1 MNHVFRFR
9 SGTEVGFVLFFLF
22 MTGCASSPHTW
33 TVRTSSTPFPPSS
46 DLASIEQEAV
56 ALFTPLATPALRGNE
71 AGLGRYLDGTIK
83 KVAPTWKII
92 DEQQTISLING
103 HGLAGEYARLHEGAE
118 QSHILDRELLQKI
131 GKSIGARY
139 VFQPRLA
146 YISQTMTDRWNIPL
160 IDVLISQTRSAHM
173 RLSLQLWD
181 TMSGEL
187 IWSSAAETA
196 LQSEAVT
203 QEPVFIEDAARIT
216 LGSMLADLLNRKTS
230 SRYTG
235 LNQFLDNLIHK
246 KNDSESGEKPDQEQ
260 NEGYRK

>member
-9 SGTEVGFVLFFLF
+9 SGTGTGVGLVLLVLF

-46 DLASIEQEAV
+46 DLASIGQEVV
-56 ALFTPLATPALRGNE
+56 ALFTPLAPPPLRGNE
-71 AGLGRYLDGTIK
+71 AGLGLYLDGAIK

-92 DEQQTISLING
+92 DEQQTINLINR
-103 HGLAGEYARLHEGAE
+103 HGLAGEYARLREGAE

-146 YISQTMTDRWNIPL
+146 YISQTMTDRWKIPVV
-160 IDVLISQTRSAHM
+160 DVRILQTRSAHM

-181 TMSGEL
+181 TVSGEL

-203 QEPVFIEDAARIT
+203 QDPVFIEDAARIT
-216 LGSMLADLLNRKTS
+216 LGSMLADLLNRETS

-235 LNQFLDNLIHK
+235 LNPIKGKTKGTENRIIPADNK
-246 KNDSESGEKPDQEQ
+246 D
-260 NEGYRK
+260 Y